1 MALYDNWIRRQ
12 KERIFARIVA
22 ALRFRILSSV
32 KAPIVTERE
41 FMATT
46 GNHGLFAE
54 KLRKLGQPQ
63 AAVDIRRN
71 ALHVGICWLR
81 LGREHLD
88 DAEVALSA
96 NRARSVFSRS
106 YYAAYNASKA
116 VRYIVIGTVSLKGDD
131 HSKAS
136 DLPDDFPDAEKWAE
150 MIPKLLE
157 HREFSDYDNW
167 DSTPSQYTLSPNQA
181 FELAK
186 EFLLASQSY
195 LHAKFGI

>member
-1 MALYDNWIRRQ
+1 VAFGDIFTRRKKQ
-12 KERIFARIVA
+12 QVIARIVA
-22 ALRFRILSSV
+22 ALRFRVLSLV

-41 FMATT
+41 FIALTA
-46 GNHGLFAE
+46 NHGQFAE
-54 KLRKLGQPQ
+54 KLRQLGQPV
-63 AAVDIRRN
+63 AAVDMRRN
-71 ALHVGICWLR
+71 ALHVGMCWLR
-81 LGREHLD
+81 LGKEHLD
-88 DAEVALSA
+88 DAEFALSG

-116 VRYIVIGTVSLKGDD
+116 VRYIVVGWVSLKSDD

-136 DLPDDFPDAEKWAE
+136 DLPDDFPNAEKWAE

-167 DSTPSQYTLSPNQA
+167 NSTASQHTLSPREA

-186 EFLLASQSY
+186 EFLQTAQSY
-195 LHAKFGI
+195 TC